1 QGEPLKPRSA
11 VSAPSSSRSI
21 RSARSTYCSRST
33 TPSTD
38 SFSMSAFVVTV
49 KSIRTPPVSLKRYV
63 WPIASG
69 ITRMSLNK
77 IAASKP
83 NRRTGC
89 NVTSTASSGFC
100 TSCTKVYFSLSR
112 RYSGSARPACR
123 MSHTGG
129 RSTGRQCA
137 AAKNLW
143 RLVSGGAED
152 LSWPAEILV
161 IINARISE
169 TPGRRE
175 RLFARNF
182 TPGPVFNWMLT
193 MNNEPSNH
201 EFPAPPDSELDARLT
216 RALARLP
223 DVPVPS
229 NFSSRL
235 MQSVELDELRQSRRR
250 SFAWDWHKLL
260 PRIAVTAAV
269 VLIAGLTLRQHEG
282 TARRTALARNLA
294 MVAGAQ
300 PM

>member
-1 QGEPLKPRSA
+1 
-11 VSAPSSSRSI
+11 
-21 RSARSTYCSRST
+21 
-33 TPSTD
+33 
-38 SFSMSAFVVTV
+38 
-49 KSIRTPPVSLKRYV
+49 
-63 WPIASG
+63 
-69 ITRMSLNK
+69 
-77 IAASKP
+77 
-83 NRRTGC
+83 
-89 NVTSTASSGFC
+89 
-100 TSCTKVYFSLSR
+100 
-112 RYSGSARPACR
+112 
-123 MSHTGG
+123 
-129 RSTGRQCA
+129 
-137 AAKNLW
+137 
-143 RLVSGGAED
+143 
-152 LSWPAEILV
+152 
-161 IINARISE
+161 
-169 TPGRRE
+169 
-175 RLFARNF
+175 
-182 TPGPVFNWMLT
+182 

-300 PM
+300 PMPSVEALKNFDAIQRMSQPRADDELLALLQ